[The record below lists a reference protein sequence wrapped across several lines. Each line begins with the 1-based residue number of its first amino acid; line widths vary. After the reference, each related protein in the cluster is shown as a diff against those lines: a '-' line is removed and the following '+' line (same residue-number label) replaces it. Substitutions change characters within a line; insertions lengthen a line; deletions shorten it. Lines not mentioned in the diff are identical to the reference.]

1 MFYYVRHCQLD
12 YRTVLTIAKYNYII
26 FMLQIISESRGK
38 IMDTLKLAKEII
50 SGRRITKNDDF
61 LSEFIDTDLEN
72 LKKGADMIRAALV
85 GEKVDL
91 CTIINGRSG
100 RCSENCKFCAQS
112 AHYHTS
118 CEIYDL
124 LDEDTI
130 VNQAK
135 ANEAE
140 GVDRFAIVCSG
151 HHPSEAD
158 FERIIHAFER
168 MNKECKLELCTS
180 LGFLTSEQF
189 KRLKNAG
196 VTSIHNNIET
206 SRRFFPHICSTH
218 TFDEKIENIK
228 RAQAEGLYVC
238 SGGIIG
244 MGETWED
251 RIDMALTLS
260 ELNISSIP
268 INSLMPIPGTP
279 LYEKERLTEADII
292 RTIAIFRYINPT
304 SGIRLAGGRALMK
317 NDGEETF
324 TSGASASITG
334 NMLTTSGS
342 TIKSD
347 KEMLTRLGRD
357 ITPVWK

>member
-1 MFYYVRHCQLD
+1 MFRRYFLSYD
-12 YRTVLTIAKYNYII
+12 SII
-26 FMLQIISESRGK
+26 TKGMVNK
-38 IMDTLKLAKEII
+38 MDTLKLANDII
-50 SGRRITKNDDF
+50 LGKRITKDDDF
-61 LSEFIDTDLEN
+61 LSEFVETDLAD
-72 LKKGADMIRAALV
+72 LKKGADMIRTALV

-118 CEIYDL
+118 CDIYDL

-135 ANEAE
+135 ANESE
-140 GVDRFAIVCSG
+140 GVDRFGIVCSG

-158 FERIIHAFER
+158 FEKIIHTFER
-168 MNKECKLELCTS
+168 MHKECRLELCTS
-180 LGFLTSEQF
+180 LGFLSREQF
-189 KRLKNAG
+189 RRLKNAG

-206 SRRFFPHICSTH
+206 SRRFFPHICTTQ

-279 LYEKERLTEADII
+279 LYENERLTEDDII

-304 SGIRLAGGRALMK
+304 AGIRLAGGRALMK

>member
-1 MFYYVRHCQLD
+1 M
-12 YRTVLTIAKYNYII
+12 LTIIP
-26 FMLQIISESRGK
+26 FEFIISAYK
-38 IMDTLKLAKEII
+38 IITKGMVFKMDTIKLAKEII
-50 SGRRITKNDDF
+50 LGRRITKADNF
-61 LSEFIDTDLEN
+61 LSEFIDTDLES
-72 LKKGADMIRAALV
+72 LKKGADMIRKALV

-100 RCSENCKFCAQS
+100 KCSENCKFCAQS

-118 CEIYDL
+118 CDIYDL

-130 VNQAK
+130 ISQAK
-135 ANEAE
+135 ANESE

-151 HHPSEAD
+151 HHPSNDD
-158 FERIIHAFER
+158 FEKIIHAFER
-168 MNKECKLELCTS
+168 MNKECKIELCTS

-189 KRLKNAG
+189 KRLKAAG

-206 SRRFFPHICSTH
+206 SRRFFPNICTTH
-218 TFDEKIENIK
+218 TFDEKIDNIK
-228 RAQAEGLYVC
+228 RAQNEGLYVC

-279 LYEKERLTEADII
+279 LYENKRLTEDDII

-304 SGIRLAGGRALMK
+304 AGIRLAGGRALMK

-324 TSGASASITG
+324 KSGASASITG

-357 ITPVWK
+357 ITPVWS